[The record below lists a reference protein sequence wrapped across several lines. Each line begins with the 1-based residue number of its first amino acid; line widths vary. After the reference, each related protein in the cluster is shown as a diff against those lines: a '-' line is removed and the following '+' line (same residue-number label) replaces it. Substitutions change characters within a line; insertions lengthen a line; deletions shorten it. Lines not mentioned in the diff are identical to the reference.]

1 MGRNTNIPA
10 GIAGLV
16 VAAIPFVVIGALISI
31 VLAPVTG
38 LVSSVIGYLSFIG
51 GLLIGDYKPSGL
63 K

>member
-16 VAAIPFVVIGALISI
+16 VAAIPFVVIGVLISI
-31 VLAPVTG
+31 VVTPVTG
-38 LVSSVIGYLSFIG
+38 LISSVIGYLSFIG